1 MSRSWRVACA
11 VSALTAALFA
21 AGTPATASA
30 EEIAFKPKAAGDINV
45 RLRGIGVVPTERGDI
60 IGANGDTGLNAT
72 LGNAYVPE
80 VDISY
85 FITPNIA
92 LELIAATTKH
102 DVGASDGTDL
112 GSVWLLPPT
121 LTVQYH
127 FAPTARFSPYVGAGL
142 NYTIFYNEK
151 KGQAN
156 SISYDD
162 NIGYA
167 LQAGIDYAIA
177 GAWSLNIDVK
187 KLWLSTDVKVN
198 GGALKADVDINPWIF
213 GVGVG
218 YRF

>member
-1 MSRSWRVACA
+1 MRKSFGLLAGALALSAAVATGA
-11 VSALTAALFA
+11 AAQTAPRGKQAGDFLIGLGA
-21 AGTPATASA
+21 IGVLPNNGGSTSIGGTPEASNAATAQLDFTYFLS
-30 EEIAFKPKAAGDINV
+30 PM
-45 RLRGIGVVPTERGDI
+45 LS
-60 IGANGDTGLNAT
+60 LN
-72 LGNAYVPE
+72 
-80 VDISY
+80 
-85 FITPNIA
+85 
-92 LELIAATTKH
+92 LIAATTQH
-102 DVGASDGTDL
+102 DVSARGTAL
-112 GSVWLLPPT
+112 GDVKLGHVWVLPPT
-121 LTVQYH
+121 LTAQIH
-127 FAPTARFSPYVGAGL
+127 PFPAARFSPYVGAGL

-187 KLWLSTDVKVN
+187 KLWLSTDVKANV
-198 GGALKADVDINPWIF
+198 GIPVKADVDLNPWIF